1 MESEP
6 MGLGGRVQ
14 GGTKMIGM
22 ILSSAA
28 LRALTGYKQP
38 SKQIAWLK
46 RHLNLDPPVGAD
58 GYAKVSQAVIDQAT
72 LAKINHPKQPDQDQA
87 SNVKGAGPKWT
98 VSA

>member
-1 MESEP
+1 
-6 MGLGGRVQ
+6 
-14 GGTKMIGM
+14 MIGM

-46 RHLNLDPPVGAD
+46 RHPPVGAD
-58 GYAKVSQAVIDQAT
+58 GHAKVSQAVIDQAT
-72 LAKINHPKQPDQDQA
+72 LAKINQHKQPDQAQA
-87 SNVKGAGPKWT
+87 THAKGAGPKWT